1 MGNGMQD
8 GFAIRALVTDVDG
21 VQTDG
26 GMYFGP
32 EGQVLKRFNVK
43 DGYGTV
49 ALLRAGVLV
58 AWITADDTEIV
69 RERARR
75 LGITELHSGV
85 ADKGA
90 CLRDLRER
98 HGLRRAEVA
107 YMGDDL
113 NDLPAMAEAGL
124 GACPRD
130 AVAEVAAEAAYVSTR
145 KGGEGAVRELCDL
158 ILRHNARVA
167 GGGEG

>member
-1 MGNGMQD
+1 MGNGTQD
-8 GFAIRALVTDVDG
+8 DTRIRALVTDVDG

-49 ALLRAGVLV
+49 ALLKAGVLV
-58 AWITADDTEIV
+58 AWITADDTDIV

-90 CLRDLRER
+90 CLRELRER
-98 HGLRRAEVA
+98 HGLRLEEVA

-113 NDLPAMAEAGL
+113 NDLPAMQEAGL
-124 GACPRD
+124 TACPCD
-130 AVAEVAAEAAYVSTR
+130 AVPEVVAAVGYVSIR
-145 KGGEGAVRELCDL
+145 KGGNGAVRELCDL
-158 ILRHNARVA
+158 ILAINARAA